1 MYIVCNT
8 DVFLRS
14 VFSKQ
19 TGFLC
24 QYNYYC
30 DHDSFPFNLANTQ
43 LLDLTRTRE
52 GVFAV
57 DYYLA
62 LSEE

>member
-1 MYIVCNT
+1 M
-8 DVFLRS
+8 FLRS

-62 LSEE
+62 VSEE